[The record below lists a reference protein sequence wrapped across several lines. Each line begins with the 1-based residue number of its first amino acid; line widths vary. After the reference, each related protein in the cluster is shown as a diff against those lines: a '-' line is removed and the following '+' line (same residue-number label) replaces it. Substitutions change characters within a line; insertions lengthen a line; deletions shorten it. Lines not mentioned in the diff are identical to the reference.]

1 MLLRATLA
9 TLEHEVCPVCGLD
22 VNLRGQTTG
31 QPSPTGA
38 QEKVR
43 AFAENEKYEGV
54 MG

>member
-31 QPSPTGA
+31 QPSPTGRRRRSGHS
-38 QEKVR
+38 QKTKNTRE
-43 AFAENEKYEGV
+43 
-54 MG
+54 